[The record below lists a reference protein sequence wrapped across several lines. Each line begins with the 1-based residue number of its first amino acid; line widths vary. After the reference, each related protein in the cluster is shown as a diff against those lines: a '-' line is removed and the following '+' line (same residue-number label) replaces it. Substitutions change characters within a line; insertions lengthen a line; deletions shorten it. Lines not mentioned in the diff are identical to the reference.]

1 MKTISIDR
9 FEGIYAIC
17 EDADGK
23 FFAIETS
30 ELPEGAAEGTVLSVN
45 DTEGTLT
52 IDQAETD
59 RRRVKNARLQKKT
72 FGR

>member
-1 MKTISIDR
+1 MKSINIDR

-23 FFAIETS
+23 LFAIETA
-30 ELPEGAAEGTVLSVN
+30 ELPEGAVEGTVLSVN
-45 DTEGTLT
+45 DTEGTLK

-59 RRRVKNARLQKKT
+59 RRRSKNARLQKKA